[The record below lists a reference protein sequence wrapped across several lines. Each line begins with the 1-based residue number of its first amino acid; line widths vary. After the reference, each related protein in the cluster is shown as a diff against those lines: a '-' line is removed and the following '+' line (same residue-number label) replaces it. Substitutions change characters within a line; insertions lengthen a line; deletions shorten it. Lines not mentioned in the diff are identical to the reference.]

1 MRHLKECITVKRERY
16 EHIITKVTPMKITIR
31 RQYLIGS
38 CWGEERFVWVT
49 EEVTP
54 QELQRL
60 INRRETIIVI
70 NNPYSEN
77 KR

>member
-1 MRHLKECITVKRERY
+1 
-16 EHIITKVTPMKITIR
+16 MKITIR

>member
-1 MRHLKECITVKRERY
+1 MTKEEKDNPI
-16 EHIITKVTPMKITIR
+16 KITIR
-31 RQYLIGS
+31 RQYHIGS
-38 CWGEERFVWVT
+38 CCGDERFIWVT

-60 INRRETIIVI
+60 INRCETIRVI

-77 KR
+77 KIEKI

>member
-1 MRHLKECITVKRERY
+1 MAQEEKDN
-16 EHIITKVTPMKITIR
+16 PMKITIR

-38 CWGEERFVWVT
+38 CCGDERFVWVT

-60 INRRETIIVI
+60 INRCETIRVI
-70 NNPYSEN
+70 NNPYSKN
-77 KR
+77 KMEKI

>member
-1 MRHLKECITVKRERY
+1 
-16 EHIITKVTPMKITIR
+16 MKITIR

-38 CWGEERFVWVT
+38 CCGDERFIWVT

-60 INRRETIIVI
+60 ISKCETIRVL

-77 KR
+77 K

>member
-1 MRHLKECITVKRERY
+1 MTKEEKDNPI
-16 EHIITKVTPMKITIR
+16 KITIR
-31 RQYLIGS
+31 RQYHIGS
-38 CWGEERFVWVT
+38 CCSDERFIWVT

-60 INRRETIIVI
+60 INRCEIIRVI

-77 KR
+77 K